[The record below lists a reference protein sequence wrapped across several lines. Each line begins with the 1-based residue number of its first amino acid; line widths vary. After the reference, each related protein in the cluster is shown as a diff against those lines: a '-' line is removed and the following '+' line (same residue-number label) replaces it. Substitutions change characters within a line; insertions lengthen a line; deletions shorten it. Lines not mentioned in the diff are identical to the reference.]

1 MALADLMELSL
12 SKNTKKT
19 GISEERIRAQIPII
33 RQYIAYWREYPD
45 MFVEFLCGS
54 NPENFQLYFYQR
66 LFLRAVMRH
75 RYAYATFPRAYSK
88 SFLSVLILMLRCV
101 LFPGAHLFVTPGGK
115 EQAAGIAR
123 EKAEELCKL
132 IPGLKNEIDWTR
144 GATKASKNMVEYL
157 FKNGSKLDIIA
168 AQQSSRGKR
177 ATGGLMEECILID
190 QTLLNEV
197 IIPTMNVDRRLA
209 DGSRIEEEVI
219 NKSQI
224 YVTTA
229 GWKNSFAYEKLIQ
242 ILIQQIIEPA
252 EAVVLGGTWRVPVM
266 EKLLKKSFIEE
277 LKLDGTYNDSSFAR
291 EYESEWSGDAENAF
305 FSAEKFDKHRVLLQP
320 EYEYSGRSSKSAYYV
335 LGVDVGRIGCTTEV
349 CVFKVTPQV
358 QGASLKTLVNIYTYD
373 AEDFEVQAINLKKLY
388 YKYKARIVSL
398 DANGLGIGL
407 VDFMTKSQ
415 VDPETGDEWPPFGV
429 EGGTSEDT
437 LELYKKIKGP
447 EVENDAL
454 YLIKAN
460 APINT
465 EAHTY
470 VQTQLA
476 SGKIKLLIDEGQAKI
491 KLMSTK
497 AGQNMDNDKRAE
509 QLKPFTLTTILREQM
524 LNLVEENEGV
534 NIILKQSN
542 RGIKKDKFS
551 AFEYG
556 LYYIKQEE
564 DKKKKKKKRNISEMM
579 FFRVKIVKRN
589 EKEMI

>member
-1 MALADLMELSL
+1 
-12 SKNTKKT
+12 
-19 GISEERIRAQIPII
+19 
-33 RQYIAYWREYPD
+33 
-45 MFVEFLCGS
+45 
-54 NPENFQLYFYQR
+54 
-66 LFLRAVMRH
+66 
-75 RYAYATFPRAYSK
+75 
-88 SFLSVLILMLRCV
+88 
-101 LFPGAHLFVTPGGK
+101 
-115 EQAAGIAR
+115 
-123 EKAEELCKL
+123 
-132 IPGLKNEIDWTR
+132 
-144 GATKASKNMVEYL
+144 MVEYL

-349 CVFKVTPQV
+349 CIFKVTPQV

-373 AEDFEVQAINLKKLY
+373 AEDFEVQAINLKRLY
-388 YKYKARIVSL
+388 YKYKARIVAL

-415 VDPETGDEWPPFGV
+415 IDPETGDELPPFGV

-564 DKKKKKKKRNISEMM
+564 DRKKKKKKRNISEMM
-579 FFRVKIVKRN
+579 FFS
-589 EKEMI
+589 

>member
-1 MALADLMELSL
+1 MALADLMELSK

-19 GISEERIRAQIPII
+19 GLSEERIRTQISVI
-33 RQYIAYWREYPD
+33 RDYVAYWREYPD
-45 MFVEFLCGS
+45 KFVDFLCGS
-54 NPENFQLYFYQR
+54 NPENFHLFFYQR
-66 LFLRAVMRH
+66 VFLRAVMRH

-88 SFLSVLILMLRCV
+88 SFLSVLVLMIRCILY
-101 LFPGAHLFVTPGGK
+101 PGSHLFVTTGGK

-123 EKAEELCKL
+123 EKAEEICKL
-132 IPGLKNEIDWTR
+132 IPGMKNEIDWSR
-144 GATKASKNMVEYL
+144 GATKASKNMVEYI

-209 DGSRIEEEVI
+209 DGSRQEDEPV

-242 ILIQQIIEPA
+242 LLIQQITEPGSA
-252 EAVVLGGTWRVPVM
+252 IVLGGTWRVPVM
-266 EKLLKKSFIEE
+266 EKLLRKSFIEE

-320 EYEYSGRSSKSAYYV
+320 EYEYSGRSTKSAFYV
-335 LGVDVGRIGCTTEV
+335 LGIDVGRKGCTSEV
-349 CVFKVTPQV
+349 CVFKVTPQA
-358 QGASLKTLVNIYTYD
+358 QGASLKTLVNLYTWD
-373 AEDFEVQAINLKKLY
+373 EEHFEAQAINIKKLF
-388 YKYKARIVSL
+388 YKYKARQVVI

-407 VDFMTKSQ
+407 VDFMVKDQ
-415 VDPETGDEWPPFGV
+415 IDPETGELLPNFGV
-429 EGGTSEDT
+429 SNDEENFYKQFRTADT
-437 LELYKKIKGP
+437 EM
-447 EVENDAL
+447 DAM

-465 EAHTY
+465 EAHSY
-470 VQTQLA
+470 VQTQLS
-476 SGKIKLLIDEGQAKI
+476 SGKIKFLIDENQAKV

-497 AGQNMDNDKRAE
+497 MGQQMDNDKRADY
-509 QLKPFTLTTILREQM
+509 LKPFTLTTILREQM

-534 NIILKQSN
+534 NIILKQSS
-542 RGIKKDKFS
+542 RSIKKDKFS

-564 DKKKKKKKRNISEMM
+564 DKKKRRKKRNIADMM
-579 FFRVKIVKRN
+579 FYTN
-589 EKEMI
+589 G